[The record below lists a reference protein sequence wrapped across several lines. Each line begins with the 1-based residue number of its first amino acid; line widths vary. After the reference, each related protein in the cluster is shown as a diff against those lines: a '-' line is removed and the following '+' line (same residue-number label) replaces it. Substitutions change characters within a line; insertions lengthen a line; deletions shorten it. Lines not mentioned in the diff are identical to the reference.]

1 MEIEAV
7 DSALMP
13 PPLGPYSHVVRAG
26 ELLFVSGQ
34 PGIDPRTGE
43 APQEGFEAEAR
54 QAFDNLRAVL
64 EAAGSGLDRV
74 VKTTVFL
81 ASGDDFPV
89 MNRLYGEFFP
99 TTPPARATPIVGLPR
114 KLRISVEAVAAR

>member
-1 MEIEAV
+1 
-7 DSALMP
+7 MP

-114 KLRISVEAVAAR
+114 KLRISVEAVAAP

>member
-43 APQEGFEAEAR
+43 APQKVSRPRQDRHSTTCAR
-54 QAFDNLRAVL
+54 CWRRL
-64 EAAGSGLDRV
+64 AAAWTVWSRRPSSWPLA
-74 VKTTVFL
+74 TT
-81 ASGDDFPV
+81 SP
-89 MNRLYGEFFP
+89 
-99 TTPPARATPIVGLPR
+99 
-114 KLRISVEAVAAR
+114 S

>member
-1 MEIEAV
+1 MEIEVV

-99 TTPPARATPIVGLPR
+99 TAPPARATPIVGLPR